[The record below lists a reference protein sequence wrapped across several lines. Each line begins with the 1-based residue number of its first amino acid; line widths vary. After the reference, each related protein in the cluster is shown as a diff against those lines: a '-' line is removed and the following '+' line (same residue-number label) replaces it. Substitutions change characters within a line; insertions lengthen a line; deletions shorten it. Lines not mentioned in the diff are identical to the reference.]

1 MTSAW
6 QSCQG
11 DYKPPEVFVRNGATV
26 ITRNI
31 HLVEDGVWQW
41 EEYAMLTEDY
51 ETIQAVAASNSPY
64 VETKK
69 AYYGETEK
77 VFYDVPIGNVTVF
90 IGGYNGSFAANRVE
104 NRLIVSFDTL
114 EEETDV
120 TITIQ

>member
-1 MTSAW
+1 MPVFFECESAGIKRTSA
-6 QSCQG
+6 
-11 DYKPPEVFVRNGATV
+11 
-26 ITRNI
+26 
-31 HLVEDGVWQW
+31 
-41 EEYAMLTEDY
+41 LT
-51 ETIQAVAASNSPY
+51 ILPY

-90 IGGYNGSFAANRVE
+90 IGGYNGSYAANRVE